1 MTVHRHLF
9 KRNSYEKEMVQLVFF
24 STRIKCEDKR
34 KYFLFCVLFLTVEV
48 KYKSTTW
55 KNDLQISWLK
65 LILTLLSLVIKQVR
79 VLTNICLF
87 KFNKRNTRN
96 CCETCPK
103 LTLKT
108 TAFISLLLSYFA
120 LFSSVSIVDFE

>member
-1 MTVHRHLF
+1 M
-9 KRNSYEKEMVQLVFF
+9 
-24 STRIKCEDKR
+24 R
-34 KYFLFCVLFLTVEV
+34 KYFLVCVLLLTVEV

-55 KNDLQISWLK
+55 RNDLQISWLK
-65 LILTLLSLVIKQVR
+65 LILTLLLLVIKQVR

-108 TAFISLLLSYFA
+108 QERCQWHRSGVFIVTLTYFT